1 MTKSVCVTGGASF
14 IGSHLTEQLVNKNY
28 EVQVID
34 DLSSGKKEFLKNCY
48 DKIKFHNFDIRNDTK
63 RLYQIF
69 KECDTIFHLA
79 NIHGGRNFIHFHP
92 ALCCNNMAIDNLV
105 FEIAVKTGVKHTQFC
120 SSACVYPLSYQ
131 AQNDYN
137 LLKEEFVDYENLRSA
152 DEEYGLAK
160 LMGEVSLRAHNREF
174 GINGSITRLSSIYG
188 PRENETHAVVALI
201 AKAFVKQDPY
211 EIFGDGTQL
220 RNFTYVDDVVECMIR
235 ASEKINDCTPVNIGT
250 EEFISINDLVKI
262 IFAHMKW
269 QPSEINHDLSKPT
282 GAHSRIVSNKRTSD
296 LLGFHKEDWTP
307 IEQGIKKTIDWYV
320 STHDKNQV
328 EDKLEILLKER

>member
-14 IGSHLTEQLVNKNY
+14 IGSYLTEKLVSNNY
-28 EVQVID
+28 DVQVVD
-34 DLSSGKKEFLKNCY
+34 DLSSGKKEFLENCM
-48 DKIKFHNFDIRNDTK
+48 DKIKFHHFDIRTDTK
-63 RLYQIF
+63 RLNEIF
-69 KECDTIFHLA
+69 HDCDTVFHLA

-105 FEIAVKTGVKHTQFC
+105 FETAVKAGVKHTQFC

-131 AQNDYN
+131 AQNGYD
-137 LLKEEFVDYENLRSA
+137 LLREEFVDYENLQSA

-160 LMGEVSLRAHNREF
+160 LMGEVSLRAHKREF
-174 GINGSITRLSSIYG
+174 GINGSIVRLSSIYG

-220 RNFTYVDDVVECMIR
+220 RNFTYVDDVAECMIR
-235 ASEKINDCTPVNIGT
+235 ASEKINDCTPVNLGT
-250 EEFISINDLVKI
+250 EEFISINDFVEI
-262 IFAHMKW
+262 IFKYMNW
-269 QPSEINHDLSKPT
+269 RPSKIFHDTSKPT
-282 GAHSRIVSNKRTSD
+282 GAHSRIVSNERTSK
-296 LLGFHKEDWTP
+296 LLGFKKEDWTP
-307 IEQGIKKTIDWYV
+307 IDIGVKNTIEWYV

-328 EDKLEILLKER
+328 SKQLEILLKER